1 VTPESKIEI
10 ARRATEAILRRDVD
24 ALGKL
29 LAPDCEI
36 VPPSADVE
44 QTVYRGPDAVSRWF
58 AEADE
63 AWESWSSDAESVRE
77 GPDWVL
83 GFARFR
89 ARGRESGAE
98 LDVPAA
104 GVYRFRDG
112 LITAIRVYTS
122 RADALSDLGLAA
134 GPDAATD

>member
-1 VTPESKIEI
+1 MTPESNIEI
-10 ARRATEAILRRDVD
+10 ARRATEALRSRDLN
-24 ALGKL
+24 ALREL

-36 VPPSADVE
+36 VPIRADVD
-44 QTVYRGPDAVSRWF
+44 QAVFRGPDALSRFF
-58 AEADE
+58 AATDE
-63 AWESWSSDAESVRE
+63 AWETITAESESRRE

-83 GFARFR
+83 GFARIR

-104 GVYRFRDG
+104 AVYRFRDG

-122 RADALSDLGLAA
+122 RADALADLGLAPEA
-134 GPDAATD
+134 DT

>member
-1 VTPESKIEI
+1 MTPESKIEI
-10 ARRATEAILRRDVD
+10 AGRAGEAILRRDVD

-29 LAPDCEI
+29 LAPGCEI
-36 VPPSADVE
+36 APPRADVE
-44 QTVYRGPDAVSRWF
+44 QTVFRGPDAVSRWF
-58 AEADE
+58 AATDE
-63 AWESWSSDAESVRE
+63 AWESMTWETESIRE

-83 GFARFR
+83 GFTRLR

-104 GVYRFRDG
+104 GVFRFRDG

-122 RADALSDLGLAA
+122 RADALADLGLA
-134 GPDAATD
+134 GEPDAATD

>member
-1 VTPESKIEI
+1 MTPESKMEI
-10 ARRATEAILRRDVD
+10 VQRASEALRRRDLD
-24 ALGKL
+24 ALGEL

-36 VPPSADVE
+36 VPIRADVE
-44 QTVYRGPDAVSRWF
+44 DTVFRGLDELPQWF
-58 AEADE
+58 AIGDE
-63 AWESWSSDAESVRE
+63 AWENWTWETESVRE

-83 GFARFR
+83 GFLRFR

-112 LITAIRVYTS
+112 LITAIRIYTN
-122 RADALSDLGLAA
+122 RADALADLGLAPE
-134 GPDAATD
+134 GDAA